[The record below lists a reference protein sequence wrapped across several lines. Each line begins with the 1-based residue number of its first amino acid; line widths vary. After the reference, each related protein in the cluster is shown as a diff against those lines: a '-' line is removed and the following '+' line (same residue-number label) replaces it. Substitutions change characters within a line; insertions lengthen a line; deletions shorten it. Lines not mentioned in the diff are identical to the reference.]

1 MKTIPF
7 AFSLTA
13 LLLTGAAA
21 KAGEFS
27 DYDTNKDGQISKA
40 EFAAQA
46 ASLPPAVAMGPG
58 KAALVPEPEAKPEK
72 SGWIAWLERDF
83 QIRESFFTQEQAVNP
98 AKLSWTKA
106 KGEPSFYQLDAA
118 VLWQPTFL
126 TSGTTIGSKS
136 LSWFIRPSF
145 EAHVSTETGAS
156 QDQLTYRVPL
166 TLNLTHGGAGMLA
179 GMDTP
184 GATPAKRFITVH
196 TLLVSPTYQ
205 TDRHNATRTLE
216 AEIFY
221 TPTIP
226 SLAMG
231 VRQPL
236 FGTDW
241 LHLLWR
247 PYAGVE
253 LGEYLERDATTK
265 LALERSVSRF
275 VARAEAEV
283 LFGERFAVTGSYVL
297 RRELQDAERTFHYG
311 EVSGILLLDT
321 VLPAS
326 EEEQPHFTAGVTYKR
341 GQDAPEFED
350 VDVVTA
356 WLGVRF

>member
-1 MKTIPF
+1 MNT
-7 AFSLTA
+7 ALCTLSLTA
-13 LLLTGAAA
+13 LLLNGAATQA
-21 KAGEFS
+21 ATFA
-27 DYDTNKDGQISKA
+27 DYDTNNDGQISPA
-40 EFAAQA
+40 EFAASTSA
-46 ASLPPAVAMGPG
+46 LPPAVAMGPG
-58 KAALVPEPEAKPEK
+58 KAAVVPEPESKPEK

-106 KGEPSFYQLDAA
+106 KGQPSFYQLDAA

-156 QDQLTYRVPL
+156 QDQLTYRVPF
-166 TLNLTHGGAGMLA
+166 TLNLTHGGAEMLA

-184 GATPAKRFITVH
+184 GATPPKRFITVH
-196 TLLVSPTYQ
+196 TLLASPTYQ
-205 TDRHNATRTLE
+205 TDRHNATRSMA
-216 AEIFY
+216 AEVFY

-253 LGEYLERDATTK
+253 LGEYLERDATTT

-275 VARAEAEV
+275 VARAEAE
-283 LFGERFAVTGSYVL
+283 LLIGERLALTGSYVL

-311 EVSGILLLDT
+311 EVSGVLLLDRI
-321 VLPAS
+321 LPES